1 MKKNLLM
8 WDQTLFRDIEV
19 FEITYVPE
27 QFDYRDEQI
36 ERLAFAVKPAL
47 IGGSILNTICRGVPG
62 TGKTTS
68 VKKFFEE
75 VEGAATKI
83 VPIHINCQID
93 STEYAVFSR
102 IYTKLTKNR
111 QPPSGTAFKTLMDM
125 LAKYVEKEEVIP
137 LICLDDANYLIYNKE
152 FNNVLYAALRIHE
165 VYQKIA
171 IGVIVVISDPDI
183 LLESILDARVA
194 SVFRYETVNFE
205 PYSAAE
211 VAGILSQRVAQGLY
225 PNVLTSEQLDYIVDR
240 TMRCG
245 DIRIGL
251 DMIKRAVMYAETDA
265 RRAVTQED
273 LQKAASASQDLHLA
287 GTIKTLSPDELQI
300 LEQLVKMTGTQT
312 LLTTGDLRR
321 SMTKDAPKLTRFNEI
336 VEKLDHLRVITVDYA
351 NKGSGR
357 KRYVNLRYEKERVSK
372 LLQKKN

>member
-111 QPPSGTAFKTLMDM
+111 QP
-125 LAKYVEKEEVIP
+125 
-137 LICLDDANYLIYNKE
+137 
-152 FNNVLYAALRIHE
+152 
-165 VYQKIA
+165 
-171 IGVIVVISDPDI
+171 
-183 LLESILDARVA
+183 
-194 SVFRYETVNFE
+194 
-205 PYSAAE
+205 
-211 VAGILSQRVAQGLY
+211 
-225 PNVLTSEQLDYIVDR
+225 
-240 TMRCG
+240 
-245 DIRIGL
+245 
-251 DMIKRAVMYAETDA
+251 
-265 RRAVTQED
+265 
-273 LQKAASASQDLHLA
+273 
-287 GTIKTLSPDELQI
+287 
-300 LEQLVKMTGTQT
+300 
-312 LLTTGDLRR
+312 
-321 SMTKDAPKLTRFNEI
+321 
-336 VEKLDHLRVITVDYA
+336 
-351 NKGSGR
+351 
-357 KRYVNLRYEKERVSK
+357 
-372 LLQKKN
+372 